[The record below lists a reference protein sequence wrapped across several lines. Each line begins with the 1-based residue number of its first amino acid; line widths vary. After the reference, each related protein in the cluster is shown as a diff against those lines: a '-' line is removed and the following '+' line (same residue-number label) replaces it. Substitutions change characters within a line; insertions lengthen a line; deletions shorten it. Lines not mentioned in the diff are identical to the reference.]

1 MDKKINKGINVLSLF
16 DGISCGQIALQRA
29 GIKVDNYFASEID
42 KHAISVAEKN
52 YPNTIQLGSVL
63 GWESWDLP
71 KIHLI
76 VGGSPCTGF
85 SRAGKGL
92 NFEDPQSK
100 LYFEFIKAVKHFE
113 PEYFFLENVKMKKE
127 YQDIVSNDLGVQ
139 PIEINSSLVSAQN
152 RKRLYWTN
160 ISNVSAPADKN
171 IFLDKVLYRLPHG
184 YMTESISLERK
195 YPTLAA
201 QSPGTKHKVIEN
213 YELSEYAKSRVN
225 ERKNN
230 KTGLVYSWYNDKV
243 HIEKTPTLTSNSNCW
258 SATGGIIVIENE
270 QYRTLTP
277 EECEELQTLPHGY
290 TNNINK
296 TQRYKCIGNGWTVD
310 VIAHIFSSLPQKF
323 KNE

>member
-1 MDKKINKGINVLSLF
+1 MQYQKINALSLF

-29 GIKVDNYFASEID
+29 GIKVDKYFASEID
-42 KHAISVAEKN
+42 KHAIKVTQHN
-52 YPNTIQLGSVL
+52 WPNTIQLGDVTKWREWNIE
-63 GWESWDLP
+63 WESIDL
-71 KIHLI
+71 LCA
-76 VGGSPCTGF
+76 GFPCQAW
-85 SRAGKGL
+85 SVAGKQQGTNDPRGAL
-92 NFEDPQSK
+92 AITLFELFTFLKEKNPK
-100 LYFEFIKAVKHFE
+100 LK
-113 PEYFFLENVKMKKE
+113 FLFENVKMKKE
-127 YQDIVSNDLGVQ
+127 YLNYLNNLFGVE
-139 PIEINSSLVSAQN
+139 PIEINSALVSAQN

-290 TNNINK
+290 TNNIKK

-310 VIAHIFSSLPQKF
+310 VIAHIFQNLPK
-323 KNE
+323 E